1 MTDELS
7 SPPLELSGIAQAMNI
22 TIASW
27 NQGEVSVETTVAL
40 EHTNKG
46 GVAHGG
52 LFGMMLDMALGGTL
66 VSTLKI
72 EEWCATTSLNV
83 NFIDAAKV
91 GNHLTATGR
100 IVRRGRNVAH
110 LAGEIITENG
120 RVVATATGVWA
131 IWDHKPASMG

>member
-1 MTDELS
+1 
-7 SPPLELSGIAQAMNI
+7 
-22 TIASW
+22 
-27 NQGEVSVETTVAL
+27 
-40 EHTNKG
+40 
-46 GVAHGG
+46 
-52 LFGMMLDMALGGTL
+52 MMLDMALGGTL

-131 IWDHKPASMG
+131 IWDHKPASMS